1 MILVKVGDL
10 GGGALDVAG
19 WILPGV
25 RQICASADLRCVDT
39 HFSVSSKTRGAK

>member
-10 GGGALDVAG
+10 GDGALDVEG

-25 RQICASADLRCVDT
+25 RQICASADLRCADP
-39 HFSVSSKTRGAK
+39 HFSI